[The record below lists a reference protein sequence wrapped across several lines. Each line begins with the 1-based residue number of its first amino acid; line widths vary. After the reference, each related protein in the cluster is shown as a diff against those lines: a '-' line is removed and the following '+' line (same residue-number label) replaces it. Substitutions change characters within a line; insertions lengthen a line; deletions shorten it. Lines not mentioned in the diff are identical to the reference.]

1 MTWYLFLLV
10 VAGVTAVF
18 VWDFRR
24 KAARREAAS
33 KERFERILKAK
44 AAAATPESSPAAAP
58 FAETAVAPK
67 PPVGVS
73 VFPARERF
81 LGQPQT
87 LAYLFLKTE
96 LPDLQIFANVTLAS
110 VVSVPGAEGPDREQ
124 QLRRLSQCQLDF
136 VVCDRDMRIIAV
148 VDLGAPV
155 SQGAAGMQRFKSDC
169 LTAAGVR
176 LIRIN
181 PLSLPP
187 REEVRGLVCGGP
199 NAARK

>member
-10 VAGVTAVF
+10 VAGVSAVL

-33 KERFERILKAK
+33 KERFERMFKAK
-44 AAAATPESSPAAAP
+44 AAAATPESSPVAAP
-58 FAETAVAPK
+58 FAEAAVAPK

-87 LAYLFLKTE
+87 LAYLLLKAG
-96 LPDLQIFANVTLAS
+96 LPELQIFANVTLAS

-136 VVCDRDMRIIAV
+136 VVCNRDMRIIAV
-148 VDLGAPV
+148 VDLDAPV
-155 SQGAAGMQRFKSDC
+155 SRDAAGMQRYKSDC
-169 LTAAGVR
+169 LKAAGVR

-181 PLSLPP
+181 PLTLPS
-187 REEVRGLVCGGP
+187 REEMRGLVCGGP
-199 NAARK
+199 DAARK